1 MIDLHC
7 HILPRIDD
15 GAGSLTESLEMAA
28 IAADHGIRH
37 IVATPHC
44 IDGGVTQVRECL
56 SLLRRALEDAR
67 IPIRVYG
74 GMEIFGTYDTAQLL
88 LEGKLL
94 TINRSRYP
102 LIEFDFDTDG
112 EQETQILQSVID
124 AGYIPLVAHPE
135 RYGCVCSA
143 PELAN
148 LWKRMGCLFQINR
161 GSLLGRYGQTVQETA
176 MELVRRGFAAAVA
189 TDAHTPVV
197 RTPRAADVYELL
209 EQAVSP
215 LAAQI
220 LMKQNPKRI
229 LLNRTLP
236 EAEPDWCE

>member
-135 RYGCVCSA
+135 RYYAISQNPQQVMTW
-143 PELAN
+143 LD
-148 LWKRMGCLFQINR
+148 MGCHLQLTGGN
-161 GSLLGRYGQTVQETA
+161 Q
-176 MELVRRGFAAAVA
+176 RR
-189 TDAHTPVV
+189 
-197 RTPRAADVYELL
+197 
-209 EQAVSP
+209 
-215 LAAQI
+215 
-220 LMKQNPKRI
+220 
-229 LLNRTLP
+229 
-236 EAEPDWCE
+236 